1 MISCLENITFGWYS
15 WLICPSFAVL
25 ILIIWSRYCLVYPPC
40 IFSFPLAILIITV
53 EVFLFSYS
61 NFPSTFI
68 SQKSSPSF
76 IHSFIHLP
84 AQPIHYQNQFKNS
97 YFLNIKLLFFNTV
110 FIWVLTLYQIWPV
123 GVPVHQ
129 LLCPFNMPQ

>member
-53 EVFLFSYS
+53 EIFLFYYS

-76 IHSFIHLP
+76 IHSSTCPTYSLSKWIQKFLVFKFKTVIFQYCIYMSTHIVPDLASGSSCTP
-84 AQPIHYQNQFKNS
+84 APLSF
-97 YFLNIKLLFFNTV
+97 
-110 FIWVLTLYQIWPV
+110 
-123 GVPVHQ
+123 
-129 LLCPFNMPQ
+129 